1 MQQGQFVRLPERG
14 VVGVGGAEA
23 RPFLQGLISNDID
36 RLRPDRA
43 LYAALLTPQGKYLF
57 DFLLVQSG
65 DTIWLDA
72 EAARRTE
79 LLERL
84 TMYRL
89 RAKVTLADLTE
100 TMEVLALAEDG
111 PDLGNELGA
120 ATAWAGGVVFRDPR
134 LARLGARAVLPRA
147 AVVDAVRRIG
157 LAEAEH
163 TDYESLR
170 LALGVPCPPH
180 DLVPQRSLLL
190 ESSFEELDGVAF
202 DKGCYVGQELTAR
215 TKHRALVRKRLLPVR
230 VEGPLPA
237 PGTPLMLGEREAGEM
252 RSGEGGR
259 GIALIRLEAIG
270 ESMPTLTAG
279 ESRATPEWPEW
290 LAAREASPAK
300 TG

>member
-1 MQQGQFVRLPERG
+1 MQQGHFVRLPERG
-14 VVGVGGAEA
+14 VIEVGGAEA
-23 RPFLQGLISNDID
+23 RPFLQGLVSNDID

-65 DTIWLDA
+65 DAIWLDV
-72 EAARRTE
+72 EAARRVE

-89 RAKVTLADLTE
+89 RAKVTLADLTG
-100 TMEVLALAEDG
+100 TMEVLALAGDG
-111 PDLGNELGA
+111 LDLSGELGA
-120 ATAWAGGVVFRDPR
+120 AAAWADGVLFRDPR
-134 LARLGARAVLPRA
+134 LADLRGRAILPRA
-147 AVVDAVRRIG
+147 AVADAFRRIG
-157 LAEAEH
+157 LAEAAH
-163 TDYESLR
+163 AGYEGLR
-170 LALGVPCPPH
+170 LALGIPCPPH
-180 DLVPQRSLLL
+180 DLVPHRSLLL
-190 ESSFEELDGVAF
+190 ESNFEELNGVAF

-252 RSGEGGR
+252 RSGAGDR

-270 ESMPTLTAG
+270 ESMPMLFAG
-279 ESRATPEWPEW
+279 ESRVTPEWPEW
-290 LAAREASPAK
+290 LRARDASPGKAD
-300 TG
+300 